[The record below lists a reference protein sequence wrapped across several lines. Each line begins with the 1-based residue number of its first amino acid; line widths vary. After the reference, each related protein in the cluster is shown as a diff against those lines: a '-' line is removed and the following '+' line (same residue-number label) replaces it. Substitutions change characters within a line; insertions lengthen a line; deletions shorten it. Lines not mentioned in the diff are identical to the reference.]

1 MSSNRFIAI
10 VFILFFAI
18 ILSMAGC
25 TVPSPTPTTYTITA
39 TAGAGGSIEPEGAI
53 TITEGGSQTFTI
65 TPEADYQIAYVIVDT
80 FWEGDVAEYTFQE
93 VTTDHTIYV
102 AFEAIP
108 TSSEA
113 YFTFDIPTGTI
124 TDYDVAGG
132 LDVIIPST
140 IAGVPVEHIGISAF
154 EYKALTSV
162 IIPDSVTS
170 IGDSAFYDNQ
180 LTSVTI
186 PDSVTS
192 IGYAAFAGNQ
202 LTSVTISNSLTAIGN
217 YAFGSNQL
225 TSVTIPDSVTSIG
238 DYTFRDNNLTSVTIG
253 NSVTNIGIYAFDS
266 NQLTSVTI
274 PDSVTSIG
282 YVAFANN
289 QLTSVTIGS
298 GVDIDADATTMGTN
312 PGFKTVYDSGGKLAG
327 TYNYTSWV
335 WVKI

>member
-1 MSSNRFIAI
+1 MFSKKAFMMVYV
-10 VFILFFAI
+10 VF
-18 ILSMAGC
+18 LSALLITGC
-25 TVPSPTPTTYTITA
+25 NPATPVTYTITA
-39 TAGAGGSIEPEGAI
+39 TAGTGGSITPAGVV
-53 TITEGGSQTFTI
+53 TVTEGEDKTFTI
-65 TPEADYQIAYVIVDT
+65 TPEADYQIVYVIVDT
-80 FWEGDVAEYTFQE
+80 FWEGEVAEYTFQE
-93 VTTDHTIYV
+93 VTTDHTIHV

-154 EYKALTSV
+154 EYKTLTSV
-162 IIPDSVTS
+162 IIPDSVTT

-180 LTSVTI
+180 LTSVII

-202 LTSVTISNSLTAIGN
+202 LTSVTVPNSLTAIGN
-217 YAFGSNQL
+217 YAFGNNQL

-253 NSVTNIGIYAFDS
+253 NSVTSIGDYTFYD

>member
-1 MSSNRFIAI
+1 MFSKKAFMMVYV
-10 VFILFFAI
+10 VF
-18 ILSMAGC
+18 LSALLITGC
-25 TVPSPTPTTYTITA
+25 NPATPVTYTITA
-39 TAGAGGSIEPEGAI
+39 TAGTGGSITPAGVV
-53 TITEGGSQTFTI
+53 TVTEGEDKTFTI

-80 FWEGDVAEYTFQE
+80 FWEGEVAEYTFQE

-154 EYKALTSV
+154 EYKTLTSV
-162 IIPDSVTS
+162 IIPDSVTT

-202 LTSVTISNSLTAIGN
+202 LTSVTVPNSLTAIGN
-217 YAFGSNQL
+217 YAFGNNQL

-253 NSVTNIGIYAFDS
+253 NSVTSIGDYTFDS

>member
-1 MSSNRFIAI
+1 MFSKKAFMMVYV
-10 VFILFFAI
+10 VF
-18 ILSMAGC
+18 LSALLITGC
-25 TVPSPTPTTYTITA
+25 NPATPVTYTITA
-39 TAGAGGSIEPEGAI
+39 TAGTGGSITPAGVV
-53 TITEGGSQTFTI
+53 TVTEGEDKTFTI

-80 FWEGDVAEYTFQE
+80 FWEGEVAEYTFQE

-154 EYKALTSV
+154 EYKTLTSV
-162 IIPDSVTS
+162 IIPDSVTT
-170 IGDSAFYDNQ
+170 IDDSAFYDNQ

-202 LTSVTISNSLTAIGN
+202 LTSVTVPNSLTAIGN
-217 YAFGSNQL
+217 YAFGNNQL

-253 NSVTNIGIYAFDS
+253 NSVTSIGDYTFDS

>member
-1 MSSNRFIAI
+1 MFSKKAFMMVYV
-10 VFILFFAI
+10 VF
-18 ILSMAGC
+18 LSALLITGC
-25 TVPSPTPTTYTITA
+25 NPATPVTYTITA
-39 TAGAGGSIEPEGAI
+39 TAGTGGSITPAGVV
-53 TITEGGSQTFTI
+53 TVTEGEDKTFTI

-80 FWEGDVAEYTFQE
+80 FWEGEVAEYTFQE

-154 EYKALTSV
+154 EYKTLTSV
-162 IIPDSVTS
+162 IIPDSVTT

-202 LTSVTISNSLTAIGN
+202 LTSVTVPNSLTAIGN
-217 YAFGSNQL
+217 YAFGNNQL

-253 NSVTNIGIYAFDS
+253 NSVTSIGDYTFYD

-289 QLTSVTIGS
+289 QLTSITIGS

>member
-1 MSSNRFIAI
+1 MFSKKAFMMVYV
-10 VFILFFAI
+10 VF
-18 ILSMAGC
+18 LSALLITGC
-25 TVPSPTPTTYTITA
+25 NPATPVTYTITA
-39 TAGAGGSIEPEGAI
+39 TAGTGGSITPAGVV
-53 TITEGGSQTFTI
+53 TVTEGEDKTFTI

-80 FWEGDVAEYTFQE
+80 FWEGEVAEYTFQE

-154 EYKALTSV
+154 EYKTLTSV
-162 IIPDSVTS
+162 IIPDSVTT

-180 LTSVTI
+180 LTSVII

-202 LTSVTISNSLTAIGN
+202 LTSVTVPNSLTAIGN
-217 YAFGSNQL
+217 YAFGNNQL

-253 NSVTNIGIYAFDS
+253 NSVTSIGDYTFDS

>member
-1 MSSNRFIAI
+1 MIGELLHIFK
-10 VFILFFAI
+10 
-18 ILSMAGC
+18 
-25 TVPSPTPTTYTITA
+25 TA
-39 TAGAGGSIEPEGAI
+39 ASQCPHKLYKAGGQGREHLKVWV
-53 TITEGGSQTFTI
+53 
-65 TPEADYQIAYVIVDT
+65 DYQIAFVIVDT
-80 FWEGDVAEYTFQE
+80 FWEGEVAEYTFQE

-154 EYKALTSV
+154 EYKTLISV
-162 IIPDSVTS
+162 IIPDSVTT

-202 LTSVTISNSLTAIGN
+202 LTSVTVPNSLTAIGN
-217 YAFGSNQL
+217 YAFGN
-225 TSVTIPDSVTSIG
+225 
-238 DYTFRDNNLTSVTIG
+238 
-253 NSVTNIGIYAFDS
+253 